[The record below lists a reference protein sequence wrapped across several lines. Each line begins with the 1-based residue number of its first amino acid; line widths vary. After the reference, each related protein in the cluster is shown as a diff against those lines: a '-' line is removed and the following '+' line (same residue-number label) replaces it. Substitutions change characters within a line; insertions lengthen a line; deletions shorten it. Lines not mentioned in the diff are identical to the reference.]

1 MYVTCPECGSSI
13 YVHGRC
19 WTCRCC
25 GAEGCGLAGLEVGQS
40 AETQSERPVNSP
52 RRDEI
57 KTLQVPS

>member
-1 MYVTCPECGSSI
+1 
-13 YVHGRC
+13 
-19 WTCRCC
+19 
-25 GAEGCGLAGLEVGQS
+25 LEVGQS